1 MKILLVVTGLGMGG
15 AERQVID
22 LSERLFTKGHE
33 VAIAYLTGPE
43 RLMPSSEEIKVYSIG
58 ITGNPLSLIFGF
70 FRLLRLIHSLAPDVI
85 HSHMVHANIISR
97 VARIFARVPRLIC
110 SAHSRNEGGSL
121 RMLAYRITDG
131 LADVSTNV
139 GVDAVQAFE
148 AAGAVPKGKMLS
160 MVNGIDV
167 EKFIPDAARRLTV
180 RNTLGF
186 SQKQVVILAVGRFY
200 EAKDYPNLLQA
211 FAILKD
217 EFPNARLCIAGDG
230 PLMNQ
235 VKKLAV
241 DLELDGRID
250 FLGARNDVPDLM
262 RAADIYVLSSAWEGL
277 PLVVGEAMASE
288 KLVVATDCGG
298 VREFLGDAGILAAP
312 KSPAALADGLREA
325 LNMPADETSALGSRA
340 RLRIVNNYSLDSVA
354 DGWVELYSHLSSR
367 VS

>member
-22 LSERLFTKGHE
+22 LSERLSSKGHE
-33 VAIAYLTGPE
+33 VSIAYLTGPE
-43 RLMPSSEEIKVYSIG
+43 RLMPSSKEVKVYSIG
-58 ITGNPLSLIFGF
+58 MTKNPLSLAFGF
-70 FRLLRLIHSLAPDVI
+70 FRLLRLIHRLAPDVI

-97 VARIFARVPRLIC
+97 IARIFSRVPRLVC

-121 RMLAYRITDG
+121 RMLAYRMTDG

-139 GVDAVQAFE
+139 GADAVQAFE

-167 EKFIPDAARRLTV
+167 EKFMPDAARRLTV
-180 RNTLGF
+180 RSALGF
-186 SQKQVVILAVGRFY
+186 SQEHAVILAVGRFY

-211 FAILKD
+211 FATLKD
-217 EFPNARLCIAGDG
+217 KFPHARLCIAGDG
-230 PLMNQ
+230 PLMSQ

-241 DLELDGRID
+241 DLELDGHVD

-298 VREFLGDAGILAAP
+298 VRELLGEAGILVAP
-312 KSPAALADGLREA
+312 RNPAALADGLREA
-325 LNMPADETSALGSRA
+325 LIMPANEASTLGSRA
-340 RLRIVNNYSLDSVA
+340 RTRIVDNYSLDSVA
-354 DGWVELYSHLSSR
+354 DGWVELYSRLSSR
-367 VS
+367 AS

>member
-1 MKILLVVTGLGMGG
+1 
-15 AERQVID
+15 
-22 LSERLFTKGHE
+22 
-33 VAIAYLTGPE
+33 
-43 RLMPSSEEIKVYSIG
+43 
-58 ITGNPLSLIFGF
+58 
-70 FRLLRLIHSLAPDVI
+70 
-85 HSHMVHANIISR
+85 
-97 VARIFARVPRLIC
+97 
-110 SAHSRNEGGSL
+110 
-121 RMLAYRITDG
+121 MLAYRITDG

-186 SQKQVVILAVGRFY
+186 SQEQVVILAVGRFY

-298 VREFLGDAGILAAP
+298 VREFLGDAGILVAP

-325 LNMPADETSALGSRA
+325 LNMPADEASTLGARA
-340 RLRIVNNYSLDSVA
+340 RLRILDNYSLDSVV